1 MTWLAH
7 LNWLFHRDGE
17 QDIVAGW
24 VEDYMRTREWTHLEP
39 MSEVRFTRHKYN
51 FRKLRWIYE

>member
-7 LNWLFHRDGE
+7 LNWLFHRDRE
-17 QDIVAGW
+17 QDAVARW
-24 VEDYMRTREWTHLEP
+24 VEEYMRTREWNPLEP
-39 MSEVRFTRHKYN
+39 MFGLRHTRHKYN